1 MESGS
6 DVLIEIHGLKKT
18 YRQGSVSVDALRGI
32 DLSVRKG
39 EYLGIV
45 GKSGAGKTTL
55 LNMIA
60 GLDDLTEGE
69 INVGGKRV
77 DKMNEVRKAVWR
89 GRNIGF
95 IFQSFQLL
103 PGLSLLD
110 NVMLPMDFCGKLN
123 RHSVEK
129 AAELLRMVGL
139 IDHIH
144 KVPAEISGG
153 QQQRVAIARAL
164 ANDPA
169 LLLADEPTG
178 RLDTATS
185 EVVFELFEK
194 VVEKGTTMII
204 VSYDH
209 SLAERTRRMIRLTDG
224 AIVGVGSN
232 EGGRMK
238 NCGSPLR
245 GHSKL

>member
-1 MESGS
+1 ME
-6 DVLIEIHGLKKT
+6 T
-18 YRQGSVSVDALRGI
+18 AALRGI

-39 EYLGIV
+39 EYLGVV

-60 GLDDLTEGE
+60 GLDNPTEGE
-69 INVGGKRV
+69 ITVGGERV
-77 DKMNEVRKAVWR
+77 DKMNEVKKAVWR
-89 GRNIGF
+89 GRNVGF

-103 PGLSLLD
+103 PGISLLD

-123 RHSVEK
+123 RHSAEK

-144 KVPAEISGG
+144 KVPSEISGG

-164 ANDPA
+164 ANDPS

-185 EVVFELFEK
+185 EVVFEIFEQ
-194 VVEKGTTMII
+194 VVSKGTTMII
-204 VSYDH
+204 VSHDH
-209 SLAERTRRMIRLTDG
+209 SLAERTRRLIRLTDG
-224 AIVGVGSN
+224 IIS
-232 EGGRMK
+232 
-238 NCGSPLR
+238 
-245 GHSKL
+245 

>member
-1 MESGS
+1 MENIA
-6 DVLIEIHGLKKT
+6 DVLIEIHNLRKT
-18 YRQGSVSVDALRGI
+18 YQQGSVSTEALRGI
-32 DLSVRKG
+32 DLTVRKG

-45 GKSGAGKTTL
+45 GRSGAGKTTL

-69 INVGGKRV
+69 VTVGGRRV

-89 GRNIGF
+89 GRNVGF
-95 IFQSFQLL
+95 VFQSFQLL

-110 NVMLPMDFCGKLN
+110 NVMLPMDFCGNLN
-123 RHSVEK
+123 RHSSEK

-144 KVPAEISGG
+144 KVPSEISGG

-164 ANDPA
+164 ANDPV

-185 EVVFELFEK
+185 EVVFEIFEQ
-194 VVEKGTTMII
+194 VVSKGTTMII
-204 VSYDH
+204 VSHDH
-209 SLAERTRRMIRLTDG
+209 SLAERTRRLIRLTDG
-224 AIVGVGSN
+224 KI
-232 EGGRMK
+232 E
-238 NCGSPLR
+238 
-245 GHSKL
+245 

>member
-1 MESGS
+1 MAENI
-6 DVLIEIHGLKKT
+6 VEIHGLKKV
-18 YRQGSVSVDALRGI
+18 YREGSVSTEALRGI
-32 DLSVRKG
+32 DLSVARG
-39 EYLGIV
+39 EYLGVV

-60 GLDDLTEGE
+60 GLDSVTEGE
-69 INVGGKRV
+69 ITVDGRRV
-77 DKMNEVRKAVWR
+77 DKMNEVKKAVWR
-89 GRNIGF
+89 GRSVGF

-110 NVMLPMDFCGKLN
+110 NVMLPMDFCGKLSRN
-123 RHSVEK
+123 SSEK

-144 KVPAEISGG
+144 KIPSEISGG

-164 ANDPA
+164 ANDPI

-185 EVVFELFEK
+185 EVVFEIFEK
-194 VVEKGTTMII
+194 VVAGGTTMII
-204 VSYDH
+204 VSHDH
-209 SLAERTRRMIRLTDG
+209 SLAERTRRIITLADG
-224 AIVGVGSN
+224 RIAD
-232 EGGRMK
+232 E
-238 NCGSPLR
+238 
-245 GHSKL
+245 

>member
-1 MESGS
+1 MSISFYLTSCYKLSMEN
-6 DVLIEIHGLKKT
+6 VTETLIDIRGLKKT
-18 YRQGSVSVDALRGI
+18 YRQGSVSTEALKGI
-32 DLSVRKG
+32 DLRVNKG

-60 GLDDLTEGE
+60 GLDNLTEGE
-69 INVGGKRV
+69 ITVGGKRV

-89 GRNIGF
+89 GRSVGF

-103 PGLSLLD
+103 PGLSLLA
-110 NVMLPMDFCGKLN
+110 NVMLPMDFCGRLD
-123 RHSVEK
+123 RHSPEK

-144 KVPAEISGG
+144 KVPSEISGG

-164 ANDPA
+164 ANDPI

-185 EVVFELFEK
+185 EVVFDIFER
-194 VVEKGTTMII
+194 VVAGGTTMII
-204 VSYDH
+204 VSHDH
-209 SLAERTRRMIRLTDG
+209 SLAERTRRMIRLADG
-224 AIVGVGSN
+224 RIADD
-232 EGGRMK
+232 
-238 NCGSPLR
+238 
-245 GHSKL
+245 

>member
-144 KVPAEISGG
+144 KVPSEISGG

-164 ANDPA
+164 ANDPV

-185 EVVFELFEK
+185 EVVFDIFEK

-204 VSYDH
+204 VSHDH
-209 SLAERTRRMIRLTDG
+209 TLADRTRRMIRLADG
-224 AIVGVGSN
+224 MI
-232 EGGRMK
+232 E
-238 NCGSPLR
+238 
-245 GHSKL
+245 

>member
-1 MESGS
+1 MENCAEN
-6 DVLIEIHGLKKT
+6 LIEIRGLKKT
-18 YRQGSVSVDALRGI
+18 YRQGSVSSEALRGI
-32 DLSVRKG
+32 DLCVKKG

-60 GLDDLTEGE
+60 GLDGLTEGE
-69 INVGGKRV
+69 ILVGGQRV
-77 DKMNEVRKAVWR
+77 DRMNEVRKAVWR
-89 GRNIGF
+89 GRNVGF

-103 PGLSLLD
+103 PGLNLLD
-110 NVMLPMDFCGKLN
+110 NVMLPMDFCGKLD
-123 RHSVEK
+123 RHSPER

-144 KVPAEISGG
+144 KLPSEISGG

-185 EVVFELFEK
+185 EVVFEIFSR
-194 VVEKGTTMII
+194 VVAKGTTMII
-204 VSYDH
+204 VSHDH
-209 SLAERTRRMIRLTDG
+209 TLAERTQRMIRLADG
-224 AIVGVGSN
+224 RIADD
-232 EGGRMK
+232 
-238 NCGSPLR
+238 
-245 GHSKL
+245 

>member
-1 MESGS
+1 MENCAEN
-6 DVLIEIHGLKKT
+6 LIEIRGLKKT
-18 YRQGSVSVDALRGI
+18 YRQGSVSSEALRGI
-32 DLSVRKG
+32 DLCVKKG

-69 INVGGKRV
+69 ILVGGQRV
-77 DKMNEVRKAVWR
+77 DRMNEVRKAVWR
-89 GRNIGF
+89 GRNVGF

-110 NVMLPMDFCGKLN
+110 NVMLPMDFCGKLD
-123 RHSVEK
+123 RHSPER

-144 KVPAEISGG
+144 KLPSEISGG

-164 ANDPA
+164 ANEPA

-185 EVVFELFEK
+185 EVVFEIFSR
-194 VVEKGTTMII
+194 VVAKGTTMII
-204 VSYDH
+204 VSHDH
-209 SLAERTRRMIRLTDG
+209 TLAERTQRVIRLADG
-224 AIVGVGSN
+224 RIAD
-232 EGGRMK
+232 E
-238 NCGSPLR
+238 
-245 GHSKL
+245 

>member
-1 MESGS
+1 MAENI
-6 DVLIEIHGLKKT
+6 VEIHGLKKV
-18 YRQGSVSVDALRGI
+18 YREGSVSTEALRGI
-32 DLSVRKG
+32 DLSVARG
-39 EYLGIV
+39 EYLGVV

-60 GLDDLTEGE
+60 GLDSVTEGE
-69 INVGGKRV
+69 ITVDGRRV
-77 DKMNEVRKAVWR
+77 DKMNEVKKAVWR
-89 GRNIGF
+89 GRSVGF

-123 RHSVEK
+123 RNSHEK

-144 KVPAEISGG
+144 KIPSEISGG

-164 ANDPA
+164 ANDPI

-185 EVVFELFEK
+185 EVVFEIFEK
-194 VVEKGTTMII
+194 VVAGGTTMII
-204 VSYDH
+204 VSHDH
-209 SLAERTRRMIRLTDG
+209 SLAERTRRIITLADG
-224 AIVGVGSN
+224 RIAD
-232 EGGRMK
+232 E
-238 NCGSPLR
+238 
-245 GHSKL
+245 

>member
-1 MESGS
+1 MENIA
-6 DVLIEIHGLKKT
+6 DVLIEIHNLKKT
-18 YRQGSVSVDALRGI
+18 YRQGSVSTEALCGI
-32 DLSVRKG
+32 DLCVRKG

-45 GKSGAGKTTL
+45 GRSGAGKTTL

-69 INVGGKRV
+69 VTVGGQRV

-89 GRNIGF
+89 GRNVGF

-110 NVMLPMDFCGKLN
+110 NVMLPMDFCGKLD
-123 RHSVEK
+123 RHSSEK

-185 EVVFELFEK
+185 EVVFEIFEQ
-194 VVEKGTTMII
+194 VVSKGTTMII
-204 VSYDH
+204 VSHDH
-209 SLAERTRRMIRLTDG
+209 SLADRTRRLIRLTDG
-224 AIVGVGSN
+224 KI
-232 EGGRMK
+232 E
-238 NCGSPLR
+238 
-245 GHSKL
+245 

>member
-1 MESGS
+1 MENGS
-6 DVLIEIHGLKKT
+6 DLLIEIHGLKKT
-18 YRQGSVSVDALRGI
+18 YRQGQVAVEALRGI
-32 DLSVRKG
+32 DLNVRKG

-45 GKSGAGKTTL
+45 GRSGAGKTTL

-69 INVGGKRV
+69 ISVGGQRV
-77 DKMNEVRKAVWR
+77 DKMNEVRKAFWR
-89 GRNIGF
+89 GRNVGF

-123 RHSVEK
+123 RHSSEK

-144 KVPAEISGG
+144 KVPSEISGG

-164 ANDPA
+164 ANDPV

-185 EVVFELFEK
+185 EVVFDIFEK

-204 VSYDH
+204 VSHDH
-209 SLAERTRRMIRLTDG
+209 TLADRTRRMIRLADG
-224 AIVGVGSN
+224 MI
-232 EGGRMK
+232 E
-238 NCGSPLR
+238 
-245 GHSKL
+245 

>member
-1 MESGS
+1 MENIA
-6 DVLIEIHGLKKT
+6 DVLIEIHNLKMT
-18 YRQGSVSVDALRGI
+18 YRQGSVSTEALRGI
-32 DLSVRKG
+32 DLTVRKG

-45 GKSGAGKTTL
+45 GRSGAGKTTL

-69 INVGGKRV
+69 VTVGGQRV

-89 GRNIGF
+89 GRNVGF
-95 IFQSFQLL
+95 VFQSFQLL

-110 NVMLPMDFCGKLN
+110 NVMLPMDFCGNMN
-123 RHSVEK
+123 RHSSEK

-144 KVPAEISGG
+144 KVPSEISGG

-164 ANDPA
+164 ANDPV

-185 EVVFELFEK
+185 EVVFEIFEQ
-194 VVEKGTTMII
+194 VVSKGTTMII
-204 VSYDH
+204 VSHDH
-209 SLAERTRRMIRLTDG
+209 SLAERTRRLIRLTDG
-224 AIVGVGSN
+224 KI
-232 EGGRMK
+232 E
-238 NCGSPLR
+238 
-245 GHSKL
+245 

>member
-1 MESGS
+1 MEN
-6 DVLIEIHGLKKT
+6 VTENLIEIRGLKKT
-18 YRQGSVSVDALRGI
+18 YREGSVSTEALRGI
-32 DLSVRKG
+32 DLSVAG
-39 EYLGIV
+39 CEYLGIV
-45 GKSGAGKTTL
+45 GKSGSGKTTL

-60 GLDDLTEGE
+60 GLDNLTEGE
-69 INVGGKRV
+69 IIVGGQRV
-77 DKMNEVRKAVWR
+77 DKMNEVKKAVWR
-89 GRNIGF
+89 GRNVGF

-123 RHSVEK
+123 RHSAEK

-144 KVPAEISGG
+144 KIPSEISGG

-185 EVVFELFEK
+185 EVVFEIFEQ
-194 VVEKGTTMII
+194 VVAKGTTMII
-204 VSYDH
+204 VSHDH
-209 SLAERTRRMIRLTDG
+209 SLAERTKRLIRLADG
-224 AIVGVGSN
+224 KISD
-232 EGGRMK
+232 E
-238 NCGSPLR
+238 
-245 GHSKL
+245 

>member
-1 MESGS
+1 MENIA
-6 DVLIEIHGLKKT
+6 DVLIEIHNLKKT
-18 YRQGSVSVDALRGI
+18 YRQGSVSTEALRGI
-32 DLSVRKG
+32 DLTVRKG

-45 GKSGAGKTTL
+45 GRSGAGKTTL

-69 INVGGKRV
+69 VTVGGQRV

-89 GRNIGF
+89 GRNVGF
-95 IFQSFQLL
+95 VFQSFQLL

-110 NVMLPMDFCGKLN
+110 NVMLPMDFCGNLN
-123 RHSVEK
+123 RHSSEK

-144 KVPAEISGG
+144 KVPSEISGG

-164 ANDPA
+164 ANDPV

-185 EVVFELFEK
+185 EVVFEIFEQ
-194 VVEKGTTMII
+194 VVSKGTTMII
-204 VSYDH
+204 VSHDH
-209 SLAERTRRMIRLTDG
+209 SLAERTRRLIRLTDG
-224 AIVGVGSN
+224 KI
-232 EGGRMK
+232 E
-238 NCGSPLR
+238 
-245 GHSKL
+245 

>member
-1 MESGS
+1 MTNDS
-6 DVLIEIHGLKKT
+6 DILIEIRNLKKT
-18 YRQGSVSVDALRGI
+18 YREGSVETEALRGI
-32 DLSVRKG
+32 DLSVKKG
-39 EYLGIV
+39 EYLGVV

-60 GLDDLTEGE
+60 GLDKVTEGE
-69 INVGGKRV
+69 ISVDGERV
-77 DKMNEVRKAVWR
+77 DKMNEVKKAIWR
-89 GRNIGF
+89 GQKVGF

-123 RHSVEK
+123 RHSHEK

-144 KVPAEISGG
+144 KIPSEISGG

-164 ANDPA
+164 ANDPMV
-169 LLLADEPTG
+169 LLADEPTG

-185 EVVFELFEK
+185 EVVFDIFEQ

-204 VSYDH
+204 VSHDH
-209 SLAERTRRMIRLTDG
+209 SLAERTRRMIRLVDG
-224 AIVGVGSN
+224 KIS
-232 EGGRMK
+232 
-238 NCGSPLR
+238 
-245 GHSKL
+245 

>member
-1 MESGS
+1 MENCAEN
-6 DVLIEIHGLKKT
+6 LIEIRGLKKT
-18 YRQGSVSVDALRGI
+18 YRQGSVSSEALRGI
-32 DLSVRKG
+32 DLCVKKG

-69 INVGGKRV
+69 ILVGGQRV
-77 DKMNEVRKAVWR
+77 DRMNEVRKAIWR
-89 GRNIGF
+89 GRNVGF

-103 PGLSLLD
+103 PGLSLLE
-110 NVMLPMDFCGKLN
+110 NVMLPMDFRGKLD
-123 RHSVEK
+123 RHSAER

-139 IDHIH
+139 SDHIH
-144 KVPAEISGG
+144 KLPSEISGG

-164 ANDPA
+164 ANEPA

-185 EVVFELFEK
+185 EVVFEIFSR
-194 VVEKGTTMII
+194 VVAKGTTMII
-204 VSYDH
+204 VSHDH
-209 SLAERTRRMIRLTDG
+209 TLAERTQRVIRLADG
-224 AIVGVGSN
+224 RIADA
-232 EGGRMK
+232 
-238 NCGSPLR
+238 
-245 GHSKL
+245 

>member
-1 MESGS
+1 MENGS

-123 RHSVEK
+123 RHSAEK

-185 EVVFELFEK
+185 EVVFEIFEK

-204 VSYDH
+204 VSHDH
-209 SLAERTRRMIRLTDG
+209 SLADRTRRMIRLTDG

-232 EGGRMK
+232 EE
-238 NCGSPLR
+238 
-245 GHSKL
+245 

>member
-1 MESGS
+1 MENIA
-6 DVLIEIHGLKKT
+6 DVLIEIHNLKKT
-18 YRQGSVSVDALRGI
+18 YRQGSVSTEALRGI
-32 DLSVRKG
+32 DLCVRKG

-45 GKSGAGKTTL
+45 GRSGAGKTTL

-69 INVGGKRV
+69 VTVGGHRV

-89 GRNIGF
+89 GRNVGF

-110 NVMLPMDFCGKLN
+110 NVMLPMDFCGKLD
-123 RHSVEK
+123 RHSSEK

-164 ANDPA
+164 VNDPD

-185 EVVFELFEK
+185 EVVFEIFEQ
-194 VVEKGTTMII
+194 VVSKGTTMII
-204 VSYDH
+204 VSHDH
-209 SLAERTRRMIRLTDG
+209 SLADRTRRLIRLTDG
-224 AIVGVGSN
+224 KI
-232 EGGRMK
+232 E
-238 NCGSPLR
+238 
-245 GHSKL
+245 

>member
-185 EVVFELFEK
+185 EVVFEIFEK

-204 VSYDH
+204 VSHDH
-209 SLAERTRRMIRLTDG
+209 SLADRTRRMIRLTDG
-224 AIVGVGSN
+224 AIVG
-232 EGGRMK
+232 GRI
-238 NCGSPLR
+238 
-245 GHSKL
+245 

>member
-1 MESGS
+1 MEN
-6 DVLIEIHGLKKT
+6 VTENLIEIRGLKKT
-18 YRQGSVSVDALRGI
+18 YREGSVSTEALRGI
-32 DLSVRKG
+32 DLSVAGG

-60 GLDDLTEGE
+60 GLDNLTEGE
-69 INVGGKRV
+69 IIVGGQRV
-77 DKMNEVRKAVWR
+77 DKMNEVKKAVWR
-89 GRNIGF
+89 GRNVGF

-123 RHSVEK
+123 RHSAEK

-144 KVPAEISGG
+144 KIPSEISGG

-185 EVVFELFEK
+185 EVVFEIFEQ
-194 VVEKGTTMII
+194 VVAKGTTMII
-204 VSYDH
+204 VSHDH
-209 SLAERTRRMIRLTDG
+209 SLAERTKRLIRLADG
-224 AIVGVGSN
+224 KIS
-232 EGGRMK
+232 EE
-238 NCGSPLR
+238 
-245 GHSKL
+245 

>member
-1 MESGS
+1 MENGS
-6 DVLIEIHGLKKT
+6 DILIKIHDLKKI
-18 YRQGSVSVDALRGI
+18 YRQGSVQTEALRGI
-32 DLSVRKG
+32 DLTVNRG

-60 GLDDLTEGE
+60 GLDAITDGE
-69 INVGGKRV
+69 IVVDGKRV
-77 DKMNEVRKAVWR
+77 DKMNEVRKAIWR
-89 GRNIGF
+89 GRSVGF

-110 NVMLPMDFCGKLN
+110 NVMLPMDFCGLLN
-123 RHSVEK
+123 RHSSEK

-144 KVPAEISGG
+144 KTPSEISGG

-164 ANDPA
+164 ANDPV

-185 EVVFELFEK
+185 EVVFEIFEQ

-204 VSYDH
+204 VSHDH
-209 SLAERTRRMIRLTDG
+209 SLADRTRRMIRLADG
-224 AIVGVGSN
+224 RI
-232 EGGRMK
+232 EK
-238 NCGSPLR
+238 
-245 GHSKL
+245 

>member
-1 MESGS
+1 METER
-6 DVLIEIHGLKKT
+6 DVLIKIRSLKKT
-18 YRQGSVSVDALRGI
+18 YRQGDVLTEALRGI
-32 DLSVRKG
+32 DLTVDRG

-60 GLDDLTEGE
+60 GLDSVTEGE
-69 INVGGKRV
+69 ITVDGKRV

-89 GRNIGF
+89 GRSVGF

-103 PGLSLLD
+103 PGLDLLD
-110 NVMLPMDFCGKLN
+110 NVMLPMDFCGLLN
-123 RHSVEK
+123 RHSPEK

-144 KVPAEISGG
+144 KTPSEISGG

-164 ANDPA
+164 ANDPV
-169 LLLADEPTG
+169 LVLADEPTG

-185 EVVFELFEK
+185 EVVFEIFEK
-194 VVEKGTTMII
+194 VVDKGTTMII
-204 VSYDH
+204 VSHDH
-209 SLAERTRRMIRLTDG
+209 SLADRTRRMIRLADG
-224 AIVGVGSN
+224 RIADG
-232 EGGRMK
+232 
-238 NCGSPLR
+238 
-245 GHSKL
+245 

>member
-1 MESGS
+1 MENIA
-6 DVLIEIHGLKKT
+6 DVLIEIHNLKKT
-18 YRQGSVSVDALRGI
+18 YRQGSVSTEALRGI
-32 DLSVRKG
+32 DLCVRKG

-45 GKSGAGKTTL
+45 GRSGAGKTTL

-69 INVGGKRV
+69 VTVGGQRV

-89 GRNIGF
+89 GRNVGF
-95 IFQSFQLL
+95 VFQSFQLL

-110 NVMLPMDFCGKLN
+110 NVMLPMDFCGKLD
-123 RHSVEK
+123 RHSSEK

-185 EVVFELFEK
+185 EVVFEIFER
-194 VVEKGTTMII
+194 VVAKGTTMII
-204 VSYDH
+204 VSHDH
-209 SLAERTRRMIRLTDG
+209 SLADRTRRLIRLTDG
-224 AIVGVGSN
+224 KI
-232 EGGRMK
+232 E
-238 NCGSPLR
+238 
-245 GHSKL
+245 

>member
-1 MESGS
+1 MEKTS
-6 DVLIEIHGLKKT
+6 DVLIELRGLKKT
-18 YRQGSVSVDALRGI
+18 YKEGSVSTEALRGI
-32 DLSVRKG
+32 DLDVKKG

-60 GLDDLTEGE
+60 GLDDVTEGE
-69 INVGGKRV
+69 VTVGGERV
-77 DKMNEVRKAVWR
+77 DKMNETKKAVWR
-89 GRNIGF
+89 GKNVGF

-110 NVMLPMDFCGKLN
+110 NVMLPMDFCGKYN
-123 RHSVEK
+123 RHSADK

-144 KVPAEISGG
+144 KLPSEISGG

-178 RLDTATS
+178 RLDTVTS
-185 EVVFELFEK
+185 GVVFDIFDQ
-194 VVEKGTTMII
+194 VVAKGTTMVI
-204 VSYDH
+204 VSHDH
-209 SLAERTRRMIRLTDG
+209 SLADRTGRVIRLADG
-224 AIVGVGSN
+224 RISD
-232 EGGRMK
+232 E
-238 NCGSPLR
+238 
-245 GHSKL
+245 

>member
-1 MESGS
+1 MENIA
-6 DVLIEIHGLKKT
+6 DVLIEIHNLKKT
-18 YRQGSVSVDALRGI
+18 YRQGSVTTEALRGI
-32 DLSVRKG
+32 DLCVRKG

-45 GKSGAGKTTL
+45 GRSGAGKTTL

-69 INVGGKRV
+69 VTVGGRRV

-89 GRNIGF
+89 GRNVGF
-95 IFQSFQLL
+95 VFQSFQLL

-110 NVMLPMDFCGKLN
+110 NVMLPMDFCGNLN
-123 RHSVEK
+123 RHSSEK

-144 KVPAEISGG
+144 KVPSEISGG

-164 ANDPA
+164 ANDPV

-185 EVVFELFEK
+185 EVVFDIFDQ
-194 VVEKGTTMII
+194 VVSKGTTMII
-204 VSYDH
+204 VSHDH
-209 SLAERTRRMIRLTDG
+209 SLADRTRRLIRLTDG
-224 AIVGVGSN
+224 KI
-232 EGGRMK
+232 E
-238 NCGSPLR
+238 
-245 GHSKL
+245 

>member
-1 MESGS
+1 MENIA
-6 DVLIEIHGLKKT
+6 DVLIEIHNLRKT
-18 YRQGSVSVDALRGI
+18 YQQGSVSTEALRGI
-32 DLSVRKG
+32 DLTVRKG

-45 GKSGAGKTTL
+45 GRSGAGKTTL

-69 INVGGKRV
+69 VTVGGQRV

-89 GRNIGF
+89 GRNVGF

-110 NVMLPMDFCGKLN
+110 NVMLPMDFCGNLN
-123 RHSVEK
+123 RHSSEK

-144 KVPAEISGG
+144 KVPSEISGG

-185 EVVFELFEK
+185 EVVFEIFEQ
-194 VVEKGTTMII
+194 VVSKGTTMII
-204 VSYDH
+204 VSHDH
-209 SLAERTRRMIRLTDG
+209 SLADRTRRLIRLTDG
-224 AIVGVGSN
+224 KI
-232 EGGRMK
+232 E
-238 NCGSPLR
+238 
-245 GHSKL
+245 

>member
-1 MESGS
+1 MEN
-6 DVLIEIHGLKKT
+6 VTENLIEIRGLKKT
-18 YRQGSVSVDALRGI
+18 YREGSVSTEALRGI
-32 DLSVRKG
+32 DLSVAGG

-60 GLDDLTEGE
+60 GLDNLTEGE
-69 INVGGKRV
+69 IIVGGQRV
-77 DKMNEVRKAVWR
+77 DKMNEVKKAVWR
-89 GRNIGF
+89 GRNVGF

-123 RHSVEK
+123 RHSAEK

-144 KVPAEISGG
+144 KIPSEISGG

-185 EVVFELFEK
+185 EVVFEIFEQ
-194 VVEKGTTMII
+194 VVAKGTTMII
-204 VSYDH
+204 VSHDH
-209 SLAERTRRMIRLTDG
+209 SLAERTKRLIRLADG
-224 AIVGVGSN
+224 KISD
-232 EGGRMK
+232 E
-238 NCGSPLR
+238 
-245 GHSKL
+245 

>member
-1 MESGS
+1 MTEKTEK
-6 DVLIEIHGLKKT
+6 LIEIHNLKKT
-18 YRQGSVSVDALRGI
+18 YRQGSILTEALRGI
-32 DLSVRKG
+32 DLTMERG
-39 EYLGIV
+39 EYLGVV

-60 GLDDLTEGE
+60 GLDNMTEGE
-69 INVGGKRV
+69 IVVDGKRV
-77 DKMNEVRKAVWR
+77 DKMSEVRKAVWR
-89 GRNIGF
+89 GRNVGF

-110 NVMLPMDFCGKLN
+110 NVMLPMDFCGLLD
-123 RHSVEK
+123 RHSAEK

-144 KVPAEISGG
+144 KTPAEISGG

-164 ANDPA
+164 ANDPV

-185 EVVFELFEK
+185 EVVFEIFEQ
-194 VVEKGTTMII
+194 VVAKGTTMIL
-204 VSYDH
+204 VSHDH
-209 SLAERTRRMIRLTDG
+209 SLADRTGRMIRLADG
-224 AIVGVGSN
+224 RIADD
-232 EGGRMK
+232 
-238 NCGSPLR
+238 
-245 GHSKL
+245 

>member
-1 MESGS
+1 MEN
-6 DVLIEIHGLKKT
+6 VRETLIEIHNLKKT
-18 YRQGSVSVDALRGI
+18 YREGSVETEALRGI
-32 DLSVRKG
+32 DLNVEKG
-39 EYLGIV
+39 EYLGVI

-60 GLDDLTEGE
+60 GLDNLTEGE
-69 INVGGKRV
+69 ISVSGQRI
-77 DKMNEVRKAVWR
+77 DRMNEVKKAVWR
-89 GRNIGF
+89 GRNVGF

-110 NVMLPMDFCGKLN
+110 NVMLPMDFCGLLN
-123 RHSVEK
+123 RHSAEK

-144 KVPAEISGG
+144 KVPSEISGG

-164 ANDPA
+164 ANDPI

-185 EVVFELFEK
+185 RIVFDIFEQVVA
-194 VVEKGTTMII
+194 KGTTMII
-204 VSYDH
+204 VSHEH
-209 SLAERTRRMIRLTDG
+209 SLAKRTRRLIRLADG
-224 AIVGVGSN
+224 RIA
-232 EGGRMK
+232 E
-238 NCGSPLR
+238 PEA
-245 GHSKL
+245 

>member
-1 MESGS
+1 MENCAEN
-6 DVLIEIHGLKKT
+6 LIEIRGLKKT
-18 YRQGSVSVDALRGI
+18 YRQGSVSSEALRGI
-32 DLSVRKG
+32 DLCVKKG

-69 INVGGKRV
+69 ILVAGQRV
-77 DKMNEVRKAVWR
+77 DRMNEVRKAVWR
-89 GRNIGF
+89 GRNVGF

-110 NVMLPMDFCGKLN
+110 NVMLPMDFCGKLD
-123 RHSVEK
+123 RHSPER

-144 KVPAEISGG
+144 KLPSEISGG

-164 ANDPA
+164 ANEPA

-185 EVVFELFEK
+185 EVVFEIFSR
-194 VVEKGTTMII
+194 VVAKGTTMII
-204 VSYDH
+204 VSHDH
-209 SLAERTRRMIRLTDG
+209 TLAERTQRVIRLADG
-224 AIVGVGSN
+224 RIAD
-232 EGGRMK
+232 E
-238 NCGSPLR
+238 
-245 GHSKL
+245 

>member
-1 MESGS
+1 MSKTCLLSLRPDFVIVMSMNNAS
-6 DVLIEIHGLKKT
+6 DVLIKIHDLKKT
-18 YRQGSVSVDALRGI
+18 YRQSDVLTEALRGI
-32 DLSVRKG
+32 DLTVNRG

-60 GLDDLTEGE
+60 GLDSITEGE
-69 INVGGKRV
+69 ILVDGKRV

-89 GRNIGF
+89 GRSVGF
-95 IFQSFQLL
+95 IFQSFQLI

-110 NVMLPMDFCGKLN
+110 NVMLPMDFCGLLN
-123 RHSVEK
+123 RHSADK

-144 KVPAEISGG
+144 KMPSEISGG

-169 LLLADEPTG
+169 LVLADEPTG

-185 EVVFELFEK
+185 EVVFEIFEQ

-204 VSYDH
+204 VSHDP
-209 SLAERTRRMIRLTDG
+209 SLSDRTRRMIRLADG
-224 AIVGVGSN
+224 RIADD
-232 EGGRMK
+232 
-238 NCGSPLR
+238 
-245 GHSKL
+245 

>member
-1 MESGS
+1 MAENI
-6 DVLIEIHGLKKT
+6 VEIHGLKKV
-18 YRQGSVSVDALRGI
+18 YREGSVSTEALRGI
-32 DLSVRKG
+32 DLSVSRG
-39 EYLGIV
+39 EYLGVV

-60 GLDDLTEGE
+60 GLDSVTEGE
-69 INVGGKRV
+69 ITVDGRRV
-77 DKMNEVRKAVWR
+77 DKMNEVKKAVWR
-89 GRNIGF
+89 GRSVGF

-110 NVMLPMDFCGKLN
+110 NVMLPMDFCGKLSRN
-123 RHSVEK
+123 SSEK

-144 KVPAEISGG
+144 KIPSEISGG

-164 ANDPA
+164 ANDPI

-185 EVVFELFEK
+185 EVVFEIFEK
-194 VVEKGTTMII
+194 VVAGGTTMII
-204 VSYDH
+204 VSHDH
-209 SLAERTRRMIRLTDG
+209 SLAERTRRIITLADG
-224 AIVGVGSN
+224 RIAD
-232 EGGRMK
+232 E
-238 NCGSPLR
+238 
-245 GHSKL
+245 

>member
-1 MESGS
+1 MAN
-6 DVLIEIHGLKKT
+6 LIEIHNLKKT
-18 YRQGSVSVDALRGI
+18 YMDGSVPTEALRGI
-32 DLSVRKG
+32 DLAVEKG
-39 EYLGIV
+39 EYLGVV

-60 GLDDLTEGE
+60 GLDNITEGE
-69 INVGGKRV
+69 VIVGGEHV
-77 DKMNEVRKAVWR
+77 EKMSENKKSVWR
-89 GRNIGF
+89 GKNVGF

-110 NVMLPMDFCGKLN
+110 NVMLPMDFSGQLN
-123 RHSVEK
+123 RHSAEK

-144 KVPAEISGG
+144 KIPSEISGG

-185 EVVFELFEK
+185 EVVFEIFEQ

-204 VSYDH
+204 VSHDH
-209 SLAERTRRMIRLTDG
+209 SLADRTRRMIRLADG
-224 AIVGVGSN
+224 VIA
-232 EGGRMK
+232 EDR
-238 NCGSPLR
+238 
-245 GHSKL
+245 

>member
-1 MESGS
+1 MEN
-6 DVLIEIHGLKKT
+6 VTQPLIEIRGLKKS
-18 YRQGSVSVDALRGI
+18 YREGSVSTEALRGI
-32 DLSVRKG
+32 DLTVNKG
-39 EYLGIV
+39 EYLGVV

-60 GLDDLTEGE
+60 GLDNLSEGT
-69 INVGGKRV
+69 ITVGGERV
-77 DKMNEVRKAVWR
+77 DKMNEVKKAIWR

-110 NVMLPMDFCGKLN
+110 NVMLPMDFCGRLN
-123 RHSVEK
+123 RHSAEK

-144 KVPAEISGG
+144 KVPSEISGG

-164 ANDPA
+164 ANDPMV
-169 LLLADEPTG
+169 LLADEPTG

-185 EVVFELFEK
+185 EVVFDLFQQ
-194 VVEKGTTMII
+194 VVAKGTTMII
-204 VSYDH
+204 VSHDH
-209 SLAERTRRMIRLTDG
+209 SLADRTRKLIRLADG
-224 AIVGVGSN
+224 AITN
-232 EGGRMK
+232 EE
-238 NCGSPLR
+238 
-245 GHSKL
+245 

>member
-204 VSYDH
+204 VSHDH

-232 EGGRMK
+232 EG
-238 NCGSPLR
+238 
-245 GHSKL
+245 

>member
-1 MESGS
+1 MEFSG
-6 DVLIEIHGLKKT
+6 DTLIEIRGLKKT
-18 YRQGSVSVDALRGI
+18 YREGTVETAALRGI

-39 EYLGIV
+39 EYLGVV

-60 GLDDLTEGE
+60 GLDNPTEGE
-69 INVGGKRV
+69 ITVGGERV
-77 DKMNEVRKAVWR
+77 DKMNEVKKAVWR
-89 GRNIGF
+89 GRNVGF

-103 PGLSLLD
+103 PGISLLD

-123 RHSVEK
+123 RHSAEK

-144 KVPAEISGG
+144 KVPSEISGG

-164 ANDPA
+164 ANDPS

-185 EVVFELFEK
+185 EVVFEIFEQ
-194 VVEKGTTMII
+194 VVSRGTTMII
-204 VSYDH
+204 VSHDH
-209 SLAERTRRMIRLTDG
+209 SLAERTRRLIRLTDG
-224 AIVGVGSN
+224 IIS
-232 EGGRMK
+232 
-238 NCGSPLR
+238 
-245 GHSKL
+245 

>member
-1 MESGS
+1 MENSAEN
-6 DVLIEIHGLKKT
+6 LIEIRGLKKT
-18 YRQGSVSVDALRGI
+18 YRQGSVSSEALRGI
-32 DLSVRKG
+32 DLCVKKG

-69 INVGGKRV
+69 ILVGGQRV
-77 DKMNEVRKAVWR
+77 DRMNEVRKAIWR
-89 GRNIGF
+89 GRNVGF

-110 NVMLPMDFCGKLN
+110 NVMLPMDFRGKLD
-123 RHSVEK
+123 RHSPER

-144 KVPAEISGG
+144 KVPSEISGG

-164 ANDPA
+164 ANDPV

-185 EVVFELFEK
+185 EVVFEIFEQ
-194 VVEKGTTMII
+194 VVSKGTTMII
-204 VSYDH
+204 VSHDH
-209 SLAERTRRMIRLTDG
+209 SLAERTRRLIRLTDG
-224 AIVGVGSN
+224 KI
-232 EGGRMK
+232 E
-238 NCGSPLR
+238 
-245 GHSKL
+245 